1 MRLTSLAILTVG
13 LGLLHGADEKQPKA
27 EAIIDRYIE
36 VTGGRAA
43 YDGRKNE
50 MTKVTMEILGQN
62 IKAAMVKYNALPNK
76 SYSVVD
82 LPGAG
87 KIEQGSDGEVVWERS
102 AMQGPRV
109 KSGDER
115 LQYLR
120 GTNLRAQAHWRD
132 HYKNPELVGVDIV
145 NGDACYKVTLTAA
158 DGKPET
164 RWYSRKS
171 GLLLK
176 SEIVVKNPMGDI
188 QAEVTAA
195 DYKKT
200 PGGIMVPHTIRQKVL
215 GREMVFTILEV
226 KANDELPKDRF
237 DIPADV
243 KALLN

>member
-1 MRLTSLAILTVG
+1 MRLSCLAILTVCVG
-13 LGLLHGADEKQPKA
+13 ALHGADEKLPRA
-27 EAIIDRYIE
+27 DAIIDRYIE
-36 VTGGRAA
+36 VTGGSAA

-50 MTKVTMEILGQN
+50 MTRVTMEIVGQN
-62 IKAAMVKYNALPNK
+62 IKAAMVKYDALPNK

-87 KIEQGSDGEVVWERS
+87 KIEQGSDGDVVWERS

-132 HYKNPELVGVDIV
+132 HYKNPELAGVEVV
-145 NGDACYKVTLTAA
+145 NGEACYKVTLTAS
-158 DGKPET
+158 DGKPEI
-164 RWYSRKS
+164 RWYGRKS
-171 GLLLK
+171 GLLVK

-188 QAEVTAA
+188 TAEVTAG

-200 PGGIMVPHTIRQKVL
+200 PGGIMMPHTIRQKVL

-226 KANDELPKDRF
+226 KENDDLPKDRF

>member
-1 MRLTSLAILTVG
+1 MRLTSLAILTVC
-13 LGLLHGADEKQPKA
+13 LGALPAADEKLPTA
-27 EAIIDRYIE
+27 DAIIDRYIN
-36 VTGGRAA
+36 VTGGAAA

-50 MTKVTMEILGQN
+50 TSKVTMEIIGQN
-62 IKAAMVKYNALPNK
+62 MKAAMVKYNALPNK

-87 KIEQGSDGEVVWERS
+87 KIEQGSNGDVVWERS
-102 AMQGPRV
+102 PMQGPRV

-132 HYKNPELVGVDIV
+132 HYKNPELAGVDMV
-145 NGDACYKVTLTAA
+145 NGEGCYKVKLTAL

-176 SEIVVKNPMGDI
+176 SEMVVKNPMGDI
-188 QAEVTAA
+188 QAVVTAS
-195 DYKKT
+195 DYRKT
-200 PGGIMVPHTIRQKVL
+200 PGGILIPHTIRQMVL
-215 GREMVFTILEV
+215 GREMVFTVLEV
-226 KANDELPKDRF
+226 KANEDLPKDRF
-237 DIPADV
+237 DVPADV
-243 KALLN
+243 KALLK